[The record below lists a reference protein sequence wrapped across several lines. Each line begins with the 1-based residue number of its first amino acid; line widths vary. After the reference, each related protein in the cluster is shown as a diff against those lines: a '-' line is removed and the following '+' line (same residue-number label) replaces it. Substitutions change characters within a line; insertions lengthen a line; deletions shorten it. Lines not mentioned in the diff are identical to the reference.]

1 MSPKEINDSLI
12 KLFSNEG
19 MEVNGFKIKAK
30 SPFVANI
37 ENEDSLT
44 VISFGTNQLKAE
56 ITKIITVYAYI
67 EQIVFGKTGGS
78 IKLRNFPDF
87 SFSYNSFGD
96 ACCENK
102 DSADCFKNNIRSLC
116 QNVETEIC
124 HKYEGQDTY
133 KEVAKKCLQY
143 AEEWTTICHDSGIRF
158 NGSDHIDRY
167 TLRSECYDFV
177 KDNIEEDVKKRYG
190 SIVLTWL
197 FMYVVLPM
205 IIKWVVNR
213 VLERLF
219 ND

>member
-1 MSPKEINDSLI
+1 MSPKEINDSLV

-37 ENEDSLT
+37 EHEDSLT
-44 VISFGTNQLKAE
+44 VISFGANQLKAE

-87 SFSYNSFGD
+87 SFSYESLSKSSDDG
-96 ACCENK
+96 
-102 DSADCFKNNIRSLC
+102 FKSNVRSLC
-116 QNVETEIC
+116 KDVEGEIC
-124 HKYEGQDTY
+124 DKYEGQDTY

-158 NGSDHIDRY
+158 NDSDHIDRY
-167 TLRSECYDFV
+167 TLRSECCDFV
-177 KDNIEEDVKKRYG
+177 KNNIEEDAKKRYG